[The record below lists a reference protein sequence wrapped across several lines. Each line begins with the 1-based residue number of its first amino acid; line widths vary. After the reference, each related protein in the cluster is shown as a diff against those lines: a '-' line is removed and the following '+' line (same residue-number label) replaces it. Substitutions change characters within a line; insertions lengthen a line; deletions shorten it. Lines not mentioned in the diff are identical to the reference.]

1 MADGGERGARLH
13 VCPFQFAMDGADFA
27 FWTALS
33 GFGLRSRVMVA
44 MSVPGRSFHVPFGPM
59 TLSPSLSEPKVT
71 TRYAERRFPVPQK
84 GKLDFFEKA
93 CDI

>member
-1 MADGGERGARLH
+1 MVASGVPACTYVPSSSLWMAQTS
-13 VCPFQFAMDGADFA
+13 P

-71 TRYAERRFPVPQK
+71 TPVCGATISCSSK
-84 GKLDFFEKA
+84 GKP
-93 CDI
+93 